1 MTTAG
6 TYYYPPSAGT
16 GNLLLSN
23 PPFIFQSMD
32 TNQPTPKWLPEL
44 TEAEFLRLSAAAGGN
59 GHPFEACNY
68 GHALR
73 IAQLAFTAG
82 ADLEL
87 EACCKWMDSFDPC
100 WDYVDD
106 LRAACRPESP
116 PPPFVASEE
125 EVPAPQPGEWRSM
138 PAPSEDDAGSDGKV
152 WAWVSGQP
160 ATRLHWHNARHL
172 MLCKRLS
179 FWAPGN
185 RPAPTSPPLVSM
197 TDGHGAKAEPA
208 LPPDVVG
215 SQEVAM
221 EPEALPEPGEPRA
234 VVEHQRTG
242 YSRLERFMLHGMPD
256 DTGPQWIIG
265 RVPTEDDADSDGFV
279 VVSVRYAALYA
290 PAKCSARWACVHLG
304 TPWAPVNAIPGTP
317 FDPTCLDRNGWI
329 RSRLPTVEDTGY
341 AGHVLIPLGNG
352 GTTSTIAY
360 DLIVPGQPWAPWGSN
375 PGRFEK

>member
-1 MTTAG
+1 MTISETLRQASEALQQASAALVATAQAMEDAPG
-6 TYYYPPSAGT
+6 
-16 GNLLLSN
+16 
-23 PPFIFQSMD
+23 
-32 TNQPTPKWLPEL
+32 PEPAP
-44 TEAEFLRLSAAAGGN
+44 EAEPGEWRNDRAPKECEADDNLRVWAWQFGATWLVDYDL
-59 GHPFEACNY
+59 ACFWYEKCPARNY
-68 GHALR
+68 WATGKLPAP
-73 IAQLAFTAG
+73 
-82 ADLEL
+82 
-87 EACCKWMDSFDPC
+87 K
-100 WDYVDD
+100 
-106 LRAACRPESP
+106 SP

-208 LPPDVVG
+208 PPPDVVG
-215 SQEVAM
+215 SQEV
-221 EPEALPEPGEPRA
+221 EPEALPEHGEPRA

-242 YSRLERFMLHGMPD
+242 YSRLERFMLHGTPD

-290 PAKCSARWACVHLG
+290 PAKCSVRWACVHLG
-304 TPWAPVNAIPGTP
+304 TPWAPINAIPGTP

-360 DLIVPGQPWAPWGSN
+360 HLIVPGQPWAPWGSS
-375 PGRFEK
+375 PGGFEK